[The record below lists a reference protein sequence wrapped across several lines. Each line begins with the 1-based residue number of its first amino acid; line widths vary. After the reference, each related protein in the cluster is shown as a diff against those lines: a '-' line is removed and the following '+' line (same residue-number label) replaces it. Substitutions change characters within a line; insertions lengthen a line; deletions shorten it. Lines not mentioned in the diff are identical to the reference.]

1 MKNLNCK
8 FSKDEAQKLV
18 DFVVTST
25 ASIQYTRQAVYYY
38 LLKSGEYTTKTLAA
52 YVKQRATLK
61 TNTKDF
67 SRGAMV
73 KEISTAQKCIDDK
86 LIKGKFNT
94 ETSAEYIK
102 LIGEY
107 MQKNSLSYYFLFDEK
122 KKRQNKKSGKAIKI
136 DDVIEY
142 IKSADKRA
150 LELIK
155 SAAESALDS
164 SRISAKDSTSNQ
176 VRAKATKA
184 KATKA
189 KAAKTKA
196 A

>member
-1 MKNLNCK
+1 MKKSN
-8 FSKDEAQKLV
+8 FSKDEAQNLIDSIV
-18 DFVVTST
+18 ITS

-73 KEISTAQKCIDDK
+73 KEIATAQAALENK
-86 LIKGKFNT
+86 LIKTIKAANT
-94 ETSAEYIK
+94 NTYINA
-102 LIGEY
+102 IAEY
-107 MQKNSLSYYFLFDEK
+107 MQKHSISYYFLFGEK
-122 KKRQNKKSGKAIKI
+122 EKRANKKSDKAIKI

-142 IKSADKRA
+142 IKSADERD

-164 SRISAKDSTSNQ
+164 SRIAASDSTSN
-176 VRAKATKA
+176 RGKASGKA
-184 KATKA
+184 SGKANTR
-189 KAAKTKA
+189 KAA
-196 A
+196 